1 MEWIDRMTWKL
12 VNSWEFDKSVKSNLS
27 PIKITQSCIIDE
39 DDVIDIIDD
48 RLTDDRLDDYIDEIE
63 PEVKI
68 FGFDYSPAI
77 IIKNVDPYLYSELK
91 NEYVSTLNDDIIYEK
106 PTKPTSVSE
115 LNQYFGIYWDD
126 EQ

>member
-48 RLTDDRLDDYIDEIE
+48 RLTDDRLDDYINEIE

-91 NEYVSTLNDDIIYEK
+91 NEYVSTLSDDIIYEK
-106 PTKPTSVSE
+106 PTKPTSINE
-115 LNQYFGIYWDD
+115 LTQYFGIYWDG